1 MKRILLLVTTLV
13 VSGCVYDPYAGGYY
27 PAAAYAAPAY
37 VPPMAY
43 APPPVVVAPPVYAPP
58 VYGYGG
64 PSVVIGGGWGWGR
77 GWGWNRGCGGG
88 GHGGGWRRLSHSGV
102 WRAPRFRWI
111 TFRHALTESRAEAV
125 RSDYEAASA
134 DHQVTV
140 FSDV

>member
-1 MKRILLLVTTLV
+1 MKRILLLVATLV

-43 APPPVVVAPPVYAPP
+43 APPTVVVVSPVYAPP

-64 PSVVIGGGWGWGR
+64 PSVVIGGDGDGDAAG
-77 GWGWNRGCGGG
+77 
-88 GHGGGWRRLSHSGV
+88 SGIVVGAVAGTVVAGVTDRTAIV

-134 DHQVTV
+134 DRQVTV

>member
-43 APPPVVVAPPVYAPP
+43 APPTVVVVSPVYAPP

-64 PSVVIGGGWGWGR
+64 PSLDFSNEGGA
-77 GWGWNRGCGGG
+77 
-88 GHGGGWRRLSHSGV
+88 SGL
-102 WRAPRFRWI
+102 RI
-111 TFRHALTESRAEAV
+111 
-125 RSDYEAASA
+125 
-134 DHQVTV
+134 
-140 FSDV
+140 